1 MSEQEKEY
9 LMLKRKLL
17 KMTEK
22 KPYYTIMCPH
32 CGKWVDFVK
41 TNGGQLKIKKPQDEV
56 TDFLNH

>member
-1 MSEQEKEY
+1 
-9 LMLKRKLL
+9 
-17 KMTEK
+17 MTEK